1 MFLKQCKYI
10 EREKKVIGY
19 ITDYITDDV
28 KFSSDYSDESD
39 EE

>member
-1 MFLKQCKYI
+1 MFLKKCKYT
-10 EREKKVIGY
+10 EKEKKVIVY
-19 ITDYITDDV
+19 IADYITDDV